1 MWWSLAI
8 FFAVCTLPSVF
19 GGGLNCQSCTES
31 PLQSPEKCNMSNT
44 EEYCGSN
51 DKCIALTAELMNGT
65 LVGIRGCFPD
75 SAGQCTNISA
85 CNQRNESLPDGVYFE
100 RCVAECCTQPR
111 CNKGLFPMLPE
122 LPSPSSVRVMVSSSI
137 AGSAK
142 TTQAS
147 TTQAPKDPTAAGIK
161 MKAFLHLP
169 IFLLI
174 IIKIMS

>member
-1 MWWSLAI
+1 MHKNRALLKVSSASKL
-8 FFAVCTLPSVF
+8 VEV
-19 GGGLNCQSCTES
+19 E
-31 PLQSPEKCNMSNT
+31 EKYIPQIINDPIPNKI
-44 EEYCGSN
+44 EEDN
-51 DKCIALTAELMNGT
+51 NLKRFHVQRCIALTAELMNGT
-65 LVGIRGCFPD
+65 LVGMRGCFPD

-85 CNQRNESLPDGVYFE
+85 CNQGNESLPDGVYFE
-100 RCVAECCTQPR
+100 RCVAECCTQDR